1 LAPKTNDARVVHS
14 RNDDCRGVI
23 NCVADFLTA
32 PTVIIPLI
40 PTSAVRILNNFA
52 ENAFGGG
59 FVTAVTGATIS
70 VVVEMSSSSSLLPPP
85 IRRLMPKT
93 DQAVLK
99 SVKKNPPIITENIF
113 RISNELPKLPANGKV
128 IRAGTKK
135 TGNHFA
141 NNVAPG
147 FKLLYIASPHSFL
160 IAIIVANSDPHPA
173 SEDGNGMEYFV
184 KRVRNC
190 TSRNISIA
198 VARIVFCLLLPEL
211 PLTGVV
217 AAEEAESWVLED
229 DACLREL
236 NMRFLEL
243 VWRCM
248 LCRLAAGESDITS
261 ERKECI

>member
-1 LAPKTNDARVVHS
+1 
-14 RNDDCRGVI
+14 
-23 NCVADFLTA
+23 
-32 PTVIIPLI
+32 
-40 PTSAVRILNNFA
+40 
-52 ENAFGGG
+52 
-59 FVTAVTGATIS
+59 
-70 VVVEMSSSSSLLPPP
+70 
-85 IRRLMPKT
+85 MPKT

-160 IAIIVANSDPHPA
+160 MDVSASIVAKRDPHPA

-190 TSRNISIA
+190 TSRHISIA
-198 VARIVFCLLLPEL
+198 VARIVFCLLLPEI
-211 PLTGVV
+211 PFAGVV
-217 AAEEAESWVLED
+217 AAAEAESWVLED

-236 NMRFLEL
+236 NMTSLEL

-248 LCRLAAGESDITS
+248 LCRLAAGESDGIIS
-261 ERKECI
+261 ERKCI